1 MLLDFHG
8 QPVTQDRAPDA
19 GRESLASLTG
29 AAHDVQITR
38 SFSFKLNLGNYESA
52 DFFCSQKA
60 DCAPADAEEV
70 SLGLYEFCVDEVMK
84 SVKDLKERRAKKEA
98 ARAQNQKREAA

>member
-1 MLLDFHG
+1 MVEPTKPKPRRFSSRLI
-8 QPVTQDRAPDA
+8 
-19 GRESLASLTG
+19 ASLTG
-29 AAHDVQITR
+29 VAHDVQITR

-60 DCAPADAEEV
+60 DCAPGNATEV

-98 ARAQNQKREAA
+98 ARAQRSVAV